1 MYNSI
6 EESKGVDLIEYFGFI
21 RPSIKFL
28 TQSKNVIELNNLLE
42 GFFIK
47 IEENYDDKQI
57 VKLSLKISKSNIDD
71 KIKIR
76 ILTQLNI
83 IMYNIYHNNVL
94 KQELEEVRNAV
105 QGLL

>member
-1 MYNSI
+1 M
-6 EESKGVDLIEYFGFI
+6 
-21 RPSIKFL
+21 
-28 TQSKNVIELNNLLE
+28 
-42 GFFIK
+42 
-47 IEENYDDKQI
+47 
-57 VKLSLKISKSNIDD
+57 KISKSNIDD

-105 QGLL
+105 Q